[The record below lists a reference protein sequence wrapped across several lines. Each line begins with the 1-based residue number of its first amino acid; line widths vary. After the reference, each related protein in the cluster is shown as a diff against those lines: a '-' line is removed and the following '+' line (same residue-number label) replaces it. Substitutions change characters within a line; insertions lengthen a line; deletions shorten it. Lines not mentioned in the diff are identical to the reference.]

1 MLNDKRILY
10 SILDGM
16 PMSVYLKDLAGKI
29 TYFNK
34 YAKKFLGITKSKNM
48 IKNSF
53 IKSNMERIKET
64 DNEVINNKSTIEIE
78 EEIKIQNSGTKWYNI
93 HKYPVFDDNNNMAGI
108 CVIARDVE
116 IEKKIQE
123 QRETYIATLTHDLQ
137 NPTLA
142 QINALN
148 LLLEEKLGPLN
159 EEQRNIIHLT
169 KDSCSY
175 MLEMLLSLLDTYKF
189 ENGDYTLDIMPC
201 DIKKLIE
208 DTNERY
214 VHLLKDKNITVDI
227 SINTETKDF
236 VSDELFLRRILNNL
250 CRFIINYSYKDT
262 TIKISLDR
270 DGDFF
275 KFEFKSCGYHIPPKT
290 LNSLFE
296 KYTTHFSKYNT
307 VGVDICLYHS
317 KQIVSALGGNV
328 IIKSCDTTNIVE
340 LTLPIKPITDEK
352 GKE

>member
-1 MLNDKRILY
+1 MVNDKRILF

-16 PMSVYLKDLAGKI
+16 PMSVYLKDLTGKI

-34 YAKKFLGITKSKNM
+34 VAKKVLGLSKSSTTAQ
-48 IKNSF
+48 NSF
-53 IKSNMERIKET
+53 IKSNLKRIKET
-64 DNEVINNKSTIEIE
+64 DLEVINNKSTIELE
-78 EEIKIQNSGTKWYNI
+78 EEIKLKNNGTKWYNI
-93 HKYPVFDDNNNMAGI
+93 HKYPVFDDNDDMAGI

-116 IEKKIQE
+116 LERKIQE

-159 EEQRNIIHLT
+159 EEQRNIVNLT

-189 ENGDYTLDIMPC
+189 ENGDYVLDMAPC
-201 DIKKLIE
+201 NLEELIN

-214 VHLLKDKNITVDI
+214 VHLLKDKNITVKQTIDENI
-227 SINTETKDF
+227 KDF
-236 VSDELFLRRILNNL
+236 ISDELFLRRILNNL
-250 CRFIINYSYKDT
+250 CRFIINYSFKDT
-262 TIKISLDR
+262 EININLKRENDFIKVD
-270 DGDFF
+270 
-275 KFEFKSCGYHIPPKT
+275 FKSCGYHIPPKT

-317 KQIVSALGGNV
+317 KQIVSALGGSVSIESHDN
-328 IIKSCDTTNIVE
+328 TNLVE
-340 LTLPIKPITDEK
+340 LILPIKPNTN
-352 GKE
+352 KEEQ